1 VHIRFLI
8 MNAYTVGGTI
18 RTTFTI
24 AGELAKRHDVEI
36 VSVYRMRSSDPAL
49 PVPDNVRLRMLT
61 DLRQPTLDRLAAG
74 RSPAAKLRTALVN
87 RPSKLISPQDYRYD
101 NFSVLTDVNL
111 LRYLNTVRDGVLI
124 GTRPGLNLAIAHL
137 IPDQVVRIG
146 QDHVNLASYRRGL
159 RAQIKASYHR
169 LDLLSTLTEGD
180 AEAYRKL
187 LKGRTRIE
195 VFPNAVPDV
204 GGHRATLDDKVVIAA
219 GRLVRQK
226 GFDRLLPAWAEV
238 SKQHPDWQLRI
249 FGSGGERD
257 NLQRQID
264 ELGIG
269 DTAHLM
275 GFTRKLHE
283 EMSRASLYVLSSR
296 QEGFP
301 MVLLEAMGVGLPA
314 VSVDCVSG
322 PSDIIRE
329 GVDGHVVPENDT
341 PALAAALSGLM
352 ADAGRRK
359 AYGAAALETAAR
371 YDAAQI
377 AGRWEQRLEELAAA
391 KHERRGTLA
400 GRAARVIHG
409 RARAKGLPV

>member
-1 VHIRFLI
+1 

-61 DLRQPTLDRLAAG
+61 DLRAPTLERLEA
-74 RSPAAKLRTALVN
+74 SRTPGARIRTWAVK
-87 RPSKLISPQDYRYD
+87 RPSRLISSQDYRYD

-111 LRYLNTVRDGVLI
+111 LRFLATVRDGVLI

-137 IPDQVVRIG
+137 IPEQVVRIG

-159 RAQIKASYHR
+159 RAQIRAAYPK

-204 GGHRATLDDKVVIAA
+204 GGHRATLDEKVVIAA

-238 SKQHPDWQLRI
+238 VKQHPDWQLRI
-249 FGSGGERD
+249 FGSGGERES
-257 NLQRQID
+257 LQRQIE
-264 ELGIG
+264 ELGIQ
-269 DTAHLM
+269 DSAHLM

-301 MVLLEAMGVGLPA
+301 MVLLEAMGVGLPV

-322 PSDIIRE
+322 PRDIVRE
-329 GVDGHVVPENDT
+329 GVDGHVVPEDDT
-341 PALAAALSGLM
+341 PALAAAMSRVMG
-352 ADAGRRK
+352 DAELRK
-359 AYGAAALETAAR
+359 TYGAAALETAAR

-377 AGRWEQRLEELAAA
+377 AARWEERIAELSAA
-391 KHERRGTLA
+391 KPGGRGTIVGPAVRL
-400 GRAARVIHG
+400 VHG
-409 RARAKGLPV
+409 RARARGFLS

>member
-1 VHIRFLI
+1 LHIRFLI

-36 VSVYRMRSSDPAL
+36 VSVYRMRAGDPAL
-49 PVPDNVRLRMLT
+49 PVPGNVRLRMLT
-61 DLRQPTLDRLAAG
+61 DLRKPTLDRLAES
-74 RSPAAKLRTALVN
+74 RSPGDRIRNALVK
-87 RPSKLISPQDYRYD
+87 RPSRLISPQDYRYD

-111 LRYLNTVRDGVLI
+111 LRYLATVKDGVLI

-159 RAQIKASYHR
+159 RAQIKTAYHR

-180 AEAYRKL
+180 AAAYRKL

-204 GGHRATLDDKVVIAA
+204 GGHRAGLDDKVVVAA

-226 GFDRLLPAWAEV
+226 GFDRLLPAWAELIG
-238 SKQHPDWQLRI
+238 KHPGWQLKI
-249 FGSGGERD
+249 FGSGGEKES
-257 NLQRQID
+257 LQRQIE
-264 ELGIG
+264 ELGIQ
-269 DTAHLM
+269 DSAHLM
-275 GFTRKLHE
+275 GFTRQLHE

-301 MVLLEAMGVGLPA
+301 MVLLEAMGVGLPV

-329 GVDGHVVPENDT
+329 GVDGHVVPEDDT
-341 PALAAALSGLM
+341 PALASAISGLM
-352 ADAGRRK
+352 ADADRRK

-377 AGRWEQRLEELAAA
+377 AGRWEERIAELSAA
-391 KHERRGTLA
+391 KDGRHGTLA
-400 GRAARVIHG
+400 GRAAHILYG
-409 RARAKGLPV
+409 RARAKV

>member
-1 VHIRFLI
+1 

-24 AGELAKRHDVEI
+24 AGQLAKRHDVEI

-61 DLRQPTLDRLAAG
+61 DLRAPTLERLAHSRAPG
-74 RSPAAKLRTALVN
+74 ARIRTWAVK
-87 RPSKLISPQDYRYD
+87 RPSRLISSQDYRYD

-111 LRYLNTVRDGVLI
+111 LRYLATVRDGVLI

-137 IPDQVVRIG
+137 IPDQVVKIG

-159 RAQIKASYHR
+159 RAQIRAAYPK

-187 LKGRTRIE
+187 LKDRGRIE

-204 GGHRATLDDKVVIAA
+204 GGHRARLDDKVVIAA

-238 SKQHPDWQLRI
+238 VKEHPGWQLRI
-249 FGSGGERD
+249 FGSGGERES
-257 NLQRQID
+257 LQRQIE
-264 ELGIG
+264 ELGIQ
-269 DTAHLM
+269 DSARLM
-275 GFTRKLHE
+275 GFTRTLHE

-301 MVLLEAMGVGLPA
+301 MVLLEAMGVGLPV

-322 PSDIIRE
+322 PRDIVRE
-329 GVDGHVVPENDT
+329 GVDGHVVPEDDT
-341 PALAAALSGLM
+341 PALVAAISRLLG
-352 ADAGRRK
+352 DAELRK
-359 AYGAAALETAAR
+359 TYGAAALETAAR

-377 AGRWEQRLEELAAA
+377 AARWEERIAELAAA
-391 KHERRGTLA
+391 KPRGRGTIVGPAVKLL
-400 GRAARVIHG
+400 HH
-409 RARAKGLPV
+409 RARARGLRS

>member
-1 VHIRFLI
+1 MGGEPRRTRLRPPPLHIRFLI

-61 DLRQPTLDRLAAG
+61 DLRAPTLERLAAG
-74 RSPAAKLRTALVN
+74 RSPAARLRTALVR
-87 RPSKLISPQDYRYD
+87 RPSRLISPQDYRYD

-111 LRYLNTVRDGVLI
+111 LRYLATVKDGVLI

-159 RAQIKASYHR
+159 RAQIKTAYHR

-180 AEAYRKL
+180 AAAYRKL

-204 GGHRATLDDKVVIAA
+204 GGHRAALDDKVVVAA

-238 SKQHPDWQLRI
+238 VQEHPDWKLKI
-249 FGSGGERD
+249 YGSGGERD
-257 NLQRQID
+257 SLQRQIE
-264 ELGIG
+264 ELGIAGQRQPRGLHAQAARG
-269 DTAHLM
+269 DVARLAV
-275 GFTRKLHE
+275 
-283 EMSRASLYVLSSR
+283 RAQLAP
-296 QEGFP
+296 G
-301 MVLLEAMGVGLPA
+301 GLP
-314 VSVDCVSG
+314 
-322 PSDIIRE
+322 
-329 GVDGHVVPENDT
+329 DG
-341 PALAAALSGLM
+341 AARG
-352 ADAGRRK
+352 DGRR
-359 AYGAAALETAAR
+359 AAGGQRRLRLRPAR
-371 YDAAQI
+371 HHPR
-377 AGRWEQRLEELAAA
+377 GR
-391 KHERRGTLA
+391 RRPRGPGGRHARA
-400 GRAARVIHG
+400 GRAR
-409 RARAKGLPV
+409 

>member
-1 VHIRFLI
+1 

-36 VSVYRMRSSDPAL
+36 VSVYRMRAGDPAL
-49 PVPDNVRLRMLT
+49 PVPGNVRLRMLT
-61 DLRQPTLDRLAAG
+61 DLRQPTLDRLAHSRRPVA
-74 RSPAAKLRTALVN
+74 RLRTALVK

-101 NFSVLTDVNL
+101 NFSVLTDLNL
-111 LRYLNTVRDGVLI
+111 LRYLSTVRDGVLI
-124 GTRPGLNLAIAHL
+124 GTRPGLNLAIAYL
-137 IPDQVVRIG
+137 IPEQVVRIG
-146 QDHVNLASYRRGL
+146 QDHVNLGSYRRGL
-159 RAQIKASYHR
+159 RAQMKTAYHR

-204 GGHRATLDDKVVIAA
+204 SGHRAKLDDKVVIAA
-219 GRLVRQK
+219 GRLARQK

-238 SKQHPDWQLRI
+238 AKQHPDWQLKI
-249 FGSGGERD
+249 FGSGGEMES
-257 NLQRQID
+257 LQRQVD
-264 ELGIG
+264 DLGIQ
-269 DTAHLM
+269 DSAHLM
-275 GFTRKLHE
+275 GFTRRLHE

-301 MVLLEAMGVGLPA
+301 MVLLEAMGVGLPV

-322 PSDIIRE
+322 PRDIIRE
-329 GVDGHVVPENDT
+329 GVDGHVVPQEDT
-341 PALAAALSGLM
+341 PALAAAMSGLM
-352 ADAGRRK
+352 ADADRRK

-377 AGRWEQRLEELAAA
+377 AGRWEERIAELSAA
-391 KHERRGTLA
+391 KDGRHGTLA
-400 GRAARVIHG
+400 GRALRVAGG
-409 RARAKGLPV
+409 RVKAKL

>member
-1 VHIRFLI
+1 LHIRFLI

-36 VSVYRMRSSDPAL
+36 VSVYRMRASDPAL
-49 PVPDNVRLRMLT
+49 PVPGNVRLRMLT
-61 DLRQPTLDRLAAG
+61 DLRQPTLDRLAEG
-74 RSPAAKLRTALVN
+74 RSPAARLRTALVK
-87 RPSKLISPQDYRYD
+87 RPSRLISPQDYRYD

-111 LRYLNTVRDGVLI
+111 LRYLATVKDGVLI

-159 RAQIKASYHR
+159 RAQMKTAYHR
-169 LDLLSTLTEGD
+169 LDLLSTLTEDD
-180 AEAYRKL
+180 AAAYRKL
-187 LKGRTRIE
+187 LKGHTRIE

-238 SKQHPDWQLRI
+238 VRLHPDWQLKI
-249 FGSGGERD
+249 FGSGGEKD
-257 NLQRQID
+257 DLQRQI
-264 ELGIG
+264 EQLGIQ
-269 DTAHLM
+269 DSARLM
-275 GFTRKLHE
+275 GFTRQLHE

-322 PSDIIRE
+322 PRDIIRE
-329 GVDGHVVPENDT
+329 GVDGHVVPEDDT
-341 PALAAALSGLM
+341 PALADAMRGLM
-352 ADAGRRK
+352 ADADRRK

-371 YDAAQI
+371 YDAAEI
-377 AGRWEQRLEELAAA
+377 AGRWEERIEELSAA
-391 KHERRGTLA
+391 KDGRRGTMA
-400 GRAARVIHG
+400 GRAMRVLHG
-409 RARAKGLPV
+409 RMRAKL